1 MLLNI
6 GTVAQNLMLRQCSQ
20 RFTRIGVAEK
30 QVVSHPGEQAM
41 IYADQTAA
49 KAIPSPW
56 CERAFRLPVAMG
68 GTLSRSTNTGALFVT
83 LAASERWTRY

>member
-20 RFTRIGVAEK
+20 RFTRICVAEK

-49 KAIPSPW
+49 KLIPSP
-56 CERAFRLPVAMG
+56 
-68 GTLSRSTNTGALFVT
+68 
-83 LAASERWTRY
+83 